1 MNCTGSGEATFRIGD
16 QTGCCC
22 EIDLWHT
29 LWSPTAEAVQVLRNA
44 DASGVGDDVPDWSLE
59 MVEELAIA
67 SGMTD
72 PGGPLPD
79 AEVWA
84 GRQHRLFLDE
94 FAEYIDPEIVSEL
107 EWDECCEPSYF
118 TVYDQTGHEGID
130 GERMVVN
137 AVGEPVLH
145 DAVRHEQECA
155 LNAYANQWI
164 GGPHTITWRDEF
176 SVSNVECKI
185 VATGDKFSVATS
197 RFGAAFVPKSCENYI
212 PGIGET
218 FWTTLDSSFGK
229 MREGGAK
236 YPLRVRSGSICY

>member
-1 MNCTGSGEATFRIGD
+1 MNCTGINEATFKVGD
-16 QTGCCC
+16 QTGYCC
-22 EIDLWHT
+22 EVDLWQGEDPMGGSGWGVSP
-29 LWSPTAEAVQVLRNA
+29 WSQ
-44 DASGVGDDVPDWSLE
+44 E

-67 SGMTD
+67 CGMTD
-72 PGGPLPD
+72 PGGSFPD
-79 AEVWA
+79 AEVWV

-94 FAEYIDPEIVSEL
+94 FAECLDPEIVAEL
-107 EWDECCEPSYF
+107 EWEECCEPSYF

-197 RFGAAFVPKSCENYI
+197 KFGAAFVPKSCDNYI
-212 PGIGET
+212 GVVGET
-218 FWTTLDSSFGK
+218 FWATLDTSFEKLRSGS
-229 MREGGAK
+229 AK
-236 YPLRVRSGSICY
+236 YPLRVRAGSIY

>member
-1 MNCTGSGEATFRIGD
+1 MNCTGPSEATFKIGD
-16 QTGCCC
+16 QTGCC

-29 LWSPTAEAVQVLRNA
+29 LWSPEPE
-44 DASGVGDDVPDWSLE
+44 GGEVPDWSPE

-72 PGGPLPD
+72 PGGSFND
-79 AEVWA
+79 AEVDA

-94 FAEYIDPEIVSEL
+94 FAEYMDPETVAEL
-107 EWDECCEPSYF
+107 EWDECCEPNYF
-118 TVYDQTGHEGID
+118 TIYDQTGHEGID

-145 DAVRHEQECA
+145 DAERHEQECA

-218 FWTTLDSSFGK
+218 FWTTLDTSFEKLRSGS
-229 MREGGAK
+229 AK
-236 YPLRVRSGSICY
+236 YPLRVRAGSIRCY